1 MSRGIGDDQC
11 VRTTGDRRAYRARL
25 AQCAQF
31 ARLRHGHGHGH
42 EPRRARLA
50 HNCTLAIALFSARAQ
65 GPVRVELWR
74 PMCQGL
80 RGHVRGQRNTA
91 RTSCLCLSASS
102 PSSSHM
108 PSSSRAAGAEPSAQ
122 ERTCLGGGAH
132 DGAHRQRPRQRQLCS
147 ILINGLSR
155 HGTGSP
161 VREPRNESSH

>member
-31 ARLRHGHGHGH
+31 ARLRHGH

-108 PSSSRAAGAEPSAQ
+108 PSSSRAAGAEPLCPGVHVSGWRSARRCAPAAAALQ
-122 ERTCLGGGAH
+122 HFYQRNQPAWYWIPSARTS
-132 DGAHRQRPRQRQLCS
+132 Q
-147 ILINGLSR
+147 
-155 HGTGSP
+155 
-161 VREPRNESSH
+161 

>member
-108 PSSSRAAGAEPSAQ
+108 PSSSRAAGAEP
-122 ERTCLGGGAH
+122 LGPGAH
-132 DGAHRQRPRQRQLCS
+132 VSGWRSARRCAPAAATAAAALQHSYQRTQPAWYWIPSARTSQ
-147 ILINGLSR
+147 
-155 HGTGSP
+155 
-161 VREPRNESSH
+161 

>member
-31 ARLRHGHGHGH
+31 ARLRHGH

-108 PSSSRAAGAEPSAQ
+108 PSSLRAAGAEP
-122 ERTCLGGGAH
+122 LGPGAH
-132 DGAHRQRPRQRQLCS
+132 VSGWRSARRCAPAAATAAAALQHSYQRTQPAWYWIPSARTSQ
-147 ILINGLSR
+147 
-155 HGTGSP
+155 
-161 VREPRNESSH
+161 